1 VTPQQHKQHLLALA
15 ARLNC
20 TTRSDFDCFDAA
32 TELRNIAARLTPG
45 DEDKWQPIETAPEG
59 EILVY
64 MPEERFKIQAANW
77 GSRVRTIGGVFD
89 FDRTKPTHWQPLPS
103 APADAAV
110 AAPPKEKT

>member
-15 ARLNC
+15 DELETTARPGGLGQ
-20 TTRSDFDCFDAA
+20 RAAEAIRDF
-32 TELRNIAARLTPG
+32 AARLTPG

-89 FDRTKPTHWQPLPS
+89 FDRTKPTHWQPLPL
-103 APADAAV
+103 
-110 AAPPKEKT
+110 